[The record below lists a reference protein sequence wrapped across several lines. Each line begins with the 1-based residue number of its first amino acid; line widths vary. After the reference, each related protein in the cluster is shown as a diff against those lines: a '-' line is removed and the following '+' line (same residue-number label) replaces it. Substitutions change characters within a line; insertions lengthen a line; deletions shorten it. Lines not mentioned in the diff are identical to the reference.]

1 MALHPLHNRRWPRH
15 PVEIP
20 VNIVSLNGLLT
31 KAVRGRGTNLNQGGM
46 ALSAGIPL
54 NLGDVLHVDFLVP
67 NRLRVSGVVRNRT
80 GALFGL
86 EFLALLPPED
96 AVVSQSMPARHS
108 TRRMVTGTWT
118 VADHSPSQQNV
129 HAILRR
135 KQLEIDRLKREIE
148 ALRTAAPLLVDD
160 QDLT

>member
-1 MALHPLHNRRWPRH
+1 MAPHFIHNRRWPRH
-15 PVEIP
+15 LVEIP
-20 VNIVSLNGLLT
+20 VNIVSLNGFLT

-54 NLGDVLHVDFLVP
+54 DLGDVLHLDFLVP

-86 EFLALLPPED
+86 EFLALLPAEG
-96 AVVSQSMPARHS
+96 ATVSQSVPARHS
-108 TRRMVTGTWT
+108 TRRMVTGTWV
-118 VADHSPSQQNV
+118 VADRSPSQQNV

-135 KQLEIDRLKREIE
+135 KQLEIDRVKREIE